1 MAEKR
6 VSVRLGVIGGKEVEA
21 TFENL
26 GNRGGAAMRR
36 LGDQSEEAF
45 ARVDRGSRRGGGGLQ
60 NLGFQVQDFAVQL
73 GNGTSASVALS
84 QQLPQL
90 LGGFGALGAVIGAVV
105 AIGIPLAAYFLG
117 INTNAKSAD
126 EAVRDLADS
135 IGRLKDQQATYS
147 TEGIQAYIEK
157 YGELN
162 AEVLLLI
169 QRQNQFAAN
178 DALQNAKTAVAA
190 FQDEIT
196 GGFWSGLVNSDPEEI
211 ANALGVGQTIGES
224 LRMGVISETDK
235 IAVDYQALLNRIE
248 SMRASGNTEGMWA
261 AQEELATLLGTLNPM
276 VNDFS
281 MALDAASAAGSFE
294 EQADAVARLSSLIQG
309 TALEGTA
316 FAGTLL
322 DAESALRELNAEGGA
337 VGGWLGAAIDW
348 ASSLAGNLWDGAAA
362 AAAIRDAQAR
372 PVLELPALAG
382 PAGMTGGTARDH
394 QLADAAIAAE
404 EFRNR
409 RFNRP
414 DMPRGGGGGGG
425 GGSATSDLE
434 REAARIYE
442 STRTQA
448 ELYATE
454 LARLNEI
461 KAAGLITGDTY
472 NRQLEALGERY
483 KTEGDGIKSI
493 QTKLEDFVKSSA
505 KIADGIGGALVDAFN
520 AGGDAVAEFV
530 RTGKL
535 DMTGLVT
542 SFIADMARLAA
553 QKFMLA
559 PIADL
564 LSGLLGGSSAKGSF
578 GIRIPGQ
585 IANLLPGGGNIIQRA
600 LAGIL
605 HDGGVVGS
613 AGGARSVDA
622 SVFGGARRMHGGG
635 VAGLAGD
642 EVPAILQKG
651 ERVLSKQQNAAYE
664 RGGSPTIIFN
674 VKDAASVRQSRSQIA
689 ADAAR
694 AVAMGRRNS

>member
-21 TFENL
+21 TFETL
-26 GNRGGAAMRR
+26 GNRGAASMKK
-36 LGDQSEEAF
+36 LGDASEQAF
-45 ARVDRGSRRGGGGLQ
+45 NRVERGSGKMGRTMQ
-60 NLGFQVQDFAVQL
+60 NVGFQVGDFAVQV
-73 GNGTSASVALS
+73 GNGTSATVALA

-90 LGGFGALGAVIGAVV
+90 LGGFGALGAVLGAVI
-105 AIGIPLAAYFLG
+105 AIGVPLASYFLG
-117 INTNAKSAD
+117 INLKAKSAD

-135 IGRLKDQQATYS
+135 ISRLKDQQATYS

-169 QRQNQFAAN
+169 QRQNDFAKGE
-178 DALQNAKTAVAA
+178 ALRSAKEAVTAL
-190 FQDEIT
+190 QDEIT
-196 GGFWSGLVNSDPEEI
+196 SGFFSGLYKTDTRKI
-211 ANALGVGQTIGES
+211 ADALGIDDLTVLINETGYEAGEMVTRTFRTINPQVKEF
-224 LRMGVISETDK
+224 ED
-235 IAVDYQALLNRIE
+235 AL
-248 SMRASGNTEGMWA
+248 A
-261 AQEELATLLGTLNPM
+261 A
-276 VNDFS
+276 
-281 MALDAASAAGSFE
+281 AASAQTFE
-294 EQADAVARLSSLIQG
+294 EQAAAVAHLSDLIQG
-309 TALEGTA
+309 TSLEGTA

-322 DAESALRELNAEGGA
+322 DAEANLRELNNQGA
-337 VGGWLGAAIDW
+337 GIGGWLGAAIDW
-348 ASSLAGNLWDGAAA
+348 ASALAGNLWDGAAA
-362 AAAIRDAQAR
+362 AAAIRNAQAK
-372 PVLELPALAG
+372 PPSDEALQRAAYG
-382 PAGMTGGTARDH
+382 QGQVATRDAMIADRALYGGNGNG
-394 QLADAAIAAE
+394 LATDQEQTINPDLKPPR
-404 EFRNR
+404 RNA
-409 RFNRP
+409 
-414 DMPRGGGGGGG
+414 GG

-434 REAARIYE
+434 REAARIFD

-520 AGGDAVAEFV
+520 AGSDAVGEFV

-542 SFIADMARLAA
+542 SFIADLARLAA
-553 QKFMLA
+553 QKF
-559 PIADL
+559 I
-564 LSGLLGGSSAKGSF
+564 F
-578 GIRIPGQ
+578 GP
-585 IANLLPGGGNIIQRA
+585 IANLLSGAIGGIGGGGGLIGQA

-605 HDGGVVGS
+605 HDGGIVGS
-613 AGGARSVDA
+613 GGGARSVDA
-622 SVFGGARRMHGGG
+622 SIFSGARRMHGGG

-642 EVPAILQKG
+642 EVPAILQRG

-664 RGGSPTIIFN
+664 KGGSPTIIFN

>member
-1 MAEKR
+1 MAERR

-26 GNRGGAAMRR
+26 GNRGAASMKR
-36 LGDQSEEAF
+36 LGDASEQAF
-45 ARVDRGSRRGGGGLQ
+45 SRVERGSGKMGRTMQ
-60 NLGFQVQDFAVQL
+60 NVGFQVGDFAVQV
-73 GNGTSASVALS
+73 GNGTSASVALA

-90 LGGFGALGAVIGAVV
+90 LGGFGALGAVMGAVI
-105 AIGIPLAAYFLG
+105 AIGVPLASYFLG
-117 INTNAKSAD
+117 INLKAKSAD

-135 IGRLKDQQATYS
+135 ISRLKDQQATYS

-169 QRQNQFAAN
+169 QRQNEFAKGQAIQSAKDAVTALQGEITSGFFSGLYKTDTRKIA
-178 DALQNAKTAVAA
+178 DALGIDDLTVLINETGYEAGEMVTRTFRTINPQVKEFEDALAA
-190 FQDEIT
+190 
-196 GGFWSGLVNSDPEEI
+196 
-211 ANALGVGQTIGES
+211 
-224 LRMGVISETDK
+224 
-235 IAVDYQALLNRIE
+235 
-248 SMRASGNTEGMWA
+248 
-261 AQEELATLLGTLNPM
+261 
-276 VNDFS
+276 
-281 MALDAASAAGSFE
+281 AASAQTFE
-294 EQADAVARLSSLIQG
+294 EQAAAVAHLSDLIEGTSLQ
-309 TALEGTA
+309 GTA
-316 FAGTLL
+316 FAGALL
-322 DAESALRELNAEGGA
+322 DAEANLRQLNHQGDGI
-337 VGGWLGAAIDW
+337 GGWLGAAIDW
-348 ASSLAGNLWDGAAA
+348 ASTLAGNLWDGAAA
-362 AAAIRDAQAR
+362 AAAIRNAQAKPPSYEAVQRAAYGQGQAALRDAMIADR
-372 PVLELPALAG
+372 PIYGGNGNGLTTDQEQTINPALK
-382 PAGMTGGTARDH
+382 
-394 QLADAAIAAE
+394 
-404 EFRNR
+404 
-409 RFNRP
+409 P
-414 DMPRGGGGGGG
+414 DRTRAGGG

-434 REAARIYE
+434 REAARIFE

-493 QTKLEDFVKSSA
+493 QTKLEEFVKSSA
-505 KIADGIGGALVDAFN
+505 KMADGIGGALVDAFN

-553 QKFMLA
+553 QKF
-559 PIADL
+559 I
-564 LSGLLGGSSAKGSF
+564 F
-578 GIRIPGQ
+578 GP
-585 IANLLPGGGNIIQRA
+585 IANLLSGAIGGLDGGGGIIGQA

-622 SVFGGARRMHGGG
+622 SVFSGARRMHGGG

-664 RGGSPTIIFN
+664 KGGSPTIIFN